1 MNDAIRGMKGAE
13 SRRFSLSIV
22 NTSLGETGLHAG
34 RGGLAILLHFNLSD
48 GGGEQ
53 HQFVHALTCYDS
65 GLDRTILHNTI
76 WTFLRRVTRGRRFP
90 DRPIDCCFTAYRATN
105 NREEAFR
112 VLEDYLRQIDPFESA
127 PSRDPSRVLILES
140 GGLWPDVLD
149 VTSTS
154 ETWEEVIQGLAAIGA
169 ALYASVLPWAAL
181 TTSVVLPREREGLII
196 RFLARPRF
204 MKQENPLVILEDLDS
219 ERAAVALLPVI
230 EKEIPQVQPA
240 PAYEFSGIVLSK
252 PINEEIEDLPTDAV
266 EIHYPPPP
274 MLLEDPDTDTA
285 AEEPEPDELMD
296 AYAVSGDFMGEPELT
311 ENVVLLSPAV
321 ARPLHRPAQVIA
333 PQPSRARR
341 WPLVVAAIALLVP
354 ALRMLVWPGEVEQ
367 DASASLA
374 EASDA
379 IDSDAAMEVSEDD
392 PAAMVTQPAAAL
404 ASLDSRTAE
413 GTAATP
419 SGSVDSLVR
428 QEMMTQAWV
437 SSEGN
442 APGVW
447 LKQEPAG
454 QPVFLASRE
463 SFKPGVYV
471 VIAQFSPQ
479 GTARDT
485 TRVTLSPGEDVRINC
500 DARTGNCRV
509 WR

>member
-1 MNDAIRGMKGAE
+1 MRGAE

-22 NTSLGETGLHAG
+22 NTSLGETGLRAG

-65 GLDRTILHNTI
+65 GIDRNILHNTI

-112 VLEDYLRQIDPFESA
+112 VLEDYLRQIDPFESV

-140 GGLWPDVLD
+140 GGLWPDVMD

-154 ETWEEVIQGLAAIGA
+154 ETWEEVIQGLAGIGA
-169 ALYASVLPWAAL
+169 SLYASVLPWAAL
-181 TTSVVLPREREGLII
+181 TTSVALPRKREGLII

-204 MKQENPLVILEDLDS
+204 MRQDHPLVILEELDA
-219 ERAAVALLPVI
+219 ERAAVALLPVL

-252 PINEEIEDLPTDAV
+252 PIHEEVEDLPTDAV
-266 EIHYPPPP
+266 EVHYPPPP
-274 MLLEDPDTDTA
+274 MLLEDPDTDYFIEDDSDS
-285 AEEPEPDELMD
+285 EEPMD

-321 ARPLHRPAQVIA
+321 ARPLHRPAPVMT
-333 PQPSRARR
+333 PQPSPYRR
-341 WPLVVAAIALLVP
+341 LPLVVAAIALLVP
-354 ALRMLVWPGEVEQ
+354 VLRMLVWPGVAEQ
-367 DASASLA
+367 DASASLT
-374 EASDA
+374 EAA
-379 IDSDAAMEVSEDD
+379 TESDAAVGTAS
-392 PAAMVTQPAAAL
+392 AADSAALEEPAAAL
-404 ASLDSRTAE
+404 ASLDSRASE
-413 GTAATP
+413 AAVAAS
-419 SGSVDSLVR
+419 SGSVESIVQ
-428 QEMMTQAWV
+428 QEMTTLAWV

-454 QPVFLASRE
+454 QPVFLASRDAFE
-463 SFKPGVYV
+463 PGVYM

-485 TRVTLSPGEDVRINC
+485 TRVTLSPGDDVRINC
-500 DARTGNCRV
+500 DARTGNCRI